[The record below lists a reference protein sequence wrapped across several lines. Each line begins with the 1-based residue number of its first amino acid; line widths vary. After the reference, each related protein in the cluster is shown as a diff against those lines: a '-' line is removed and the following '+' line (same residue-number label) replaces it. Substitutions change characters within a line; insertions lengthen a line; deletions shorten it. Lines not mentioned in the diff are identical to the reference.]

1 MSFLGKL
8 GKDLGAAAEKA
19 KFEADKALK
28 LNRFGSELGG
38 LNNQAQQ
45 ATAAVG
51 AKVMELHAAGTLQV
65 TELNSLFSTVE
76 ALKAQVAAKQAEID
90 ALRASV
96 FGAAAAAAAPAGG
109 AAPSGF
115 TFAQGQTPGAESP
128 PAAAGAPPK
137 FCPGC
142 GTASGGAS
150 FCPSC
155 GQKLA

>member
-8 GKDLGAAAEKA
+8 GKDLGTAAEKA

-28 LNRFGSELGG
+28 LNRLGSELGG
-38 LNNQAQQ
+38 LNNQVQQ

-51 AKVMELHAAGTLQV
+51 AKVMELHVAGTLQV
-65 TELNSLFSTVE
+65 PELESLFTNVE
-76 ALKAQVAAKQAEID
+76 SLKAQVAAKQAEID
-90 ALRASV
+90 AVKAMA
-96 FGAAAAAAAPAGG
+96 FGAGAAAAAAPPAGG
-109 AAPSGF
+109 PAPSGF
-115 TFAQGQTPGAESP
+115 TYAQGQTP
-128 PAAAGAPPK
+128 AAGAPPK

>member
-28 LNRFGSELGG
+28 LNRLGSDLGG
-38 LNNQAQQ
+38 LNNQVQQ

-51 AKVMELHAAGTLQV
+51 AKAMELHAAGMLQV
-65 TELNSLFSTVE
+65 PELDSLFTQVE
-76 ALKAQVAAKQAEID
+76 SVKQQVAAKQAEID
-90 ALRASV
+90 AVKAMV
-96 FGAAAAAAAPAGG
+96 FGAGAAAAHAAGG
-109 AAPSGF
+109 PAPSGL
-115 TFAQGQTPGAESP
+115 TFAQGQTPTAET
-128 PAAAGAPPK
+128 PAGGAPPK